1 MQTFPRLPNVV
12 EPLRLGL
19 RRVAVLLAVILA
31 TACSKGPSSSTATLA
46 AEDPEASMFSGAAA
60 PPLKLTDRKLSAYLA
75 YERRMVELYARS
87 LDAGAASASPTV
99 ANLAEA
105 EEEARRQSGLER
117 AELTAIEQMV
127 REVVVKRLYG
137 GIAPGDDSLERTKAL
152 QDKLSGPQ
160 REELSQAIAEMER
173 TRSEFARLTE
183 ERRKYGDANVDLLI
197 ARETE
202 LTRAWKEKMA
212 AFAPR
217 SQR

>member
-1 MQTFPRLPNVV
+1 
-12 EPLRLGL
+12 
-19 RRVAVLLAVILA
+19 
-31 TACSKGPSSSTATLA
+31 
-46 AEDPEASMFSGAAA
+46 
-60 PPLKLTDRKLSAYLA
+60 
-75 YERRMVELYARS
+75 
-87 LDAGAASASPTV
+87 
-99 ANLAEA
+99 
-105 EEEARRQSGLER
+105 
-117 AELTAIEQMV
+117 MV

>member
-1 MQTFPRLPNVV
+1 MQTFPRLPSFV
-12 EPLRLGL
+12 EPLCLGL
-19 RRVAVLLAVILA
+19 WRVAALLALILA

-46 AEDPEASMFSGAAA
+46 GEDPEASTLSDAAA

-75 YERRMVELYARS
+75 YERQMVELYARS

-99 ANLAEA
+99 GKLAEA
-105 EEEARRQSGLER
+105 EEEARRQSGVER
-117 AELTAIEQMV
+117 GELTAIEQMV
-127 REVVVKRLYG
+127 REVIVKRLYG
-137 GIAPGDDSLERTKAL
+137 GIAPGDDSLEQTKAL

-160 REELSQAIAEMER
+160 REELTKSIAEMER
-173 TRSEFARLTE
+173 TRNEFARLTR

-197 ARETE
+197 AREAE